1 MDVVGNEIWA
11 TSGSNLGAAP
21 KNSSFGIYVY
31 NGTGVKIANN
41 SVSRNTWNIGIEGI
55 NKSGILGNTFL
66 VDTAVTTYQV
76 RETGGM
82 NTTYLIDGNMFD
94 NGLTDGHTVVLAT
107 DCPGATVGTN
117 TII

>member
-1 MDVVGNEIWA
+1 
-11 TSGSNLGAAP
+11 
-21 KNSSFGIYVY
+21 
-31 NGTGVKIANN
+31 
-41 SVSRNTWNIGIEGI
+41 
-55 NKSGILGNTFL
+55 
-66 VDTAVTTYQV
+66 
-76 RETGGM
+76 M